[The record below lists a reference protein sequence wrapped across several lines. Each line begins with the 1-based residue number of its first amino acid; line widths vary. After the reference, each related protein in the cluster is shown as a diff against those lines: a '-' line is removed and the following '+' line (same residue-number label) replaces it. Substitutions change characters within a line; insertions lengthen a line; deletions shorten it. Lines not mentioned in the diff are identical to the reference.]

1 MAKQRRRLAPGD
13 AVRVLQGLLREGKIA
28 AHDIAR
34 HLEIAELE
42 ERLAILHGKDASS
55 HGPTARSR
63 RASEPA
69 VSETASQA
77 RKRKRRVSSEGR
89 ASYRIQGQYIA
100 YLRRF
105 SKHVR
110 AKYQQLAREHGRE
123 QAIAAMRKA
132 LAT

>member
-1 MAKQRRRLAPGD
+1 MAKQRRGLAPGD
-13 AVRVLQGLLREGKIA
+13 AARVLQGLLREGKIA

-42 ERLAILHGKDASS
+42 ERLEILRRGGHNALRSWPTGPAIAS
-55 HGPTARSR
+55 PVA
-63 RASEPA
+63 EN
-69 VSETASQA
+69 A
-77 RKRKRRVSSEGR
+77 RKGKRRVTAAGR

-105 SKHVR
+105 SKLVR
-110 AKYQQLAREHGRE
+110 AKYQRIAREHGRE
-123 QAIAAMRKA
+123 QAIAAMKRA